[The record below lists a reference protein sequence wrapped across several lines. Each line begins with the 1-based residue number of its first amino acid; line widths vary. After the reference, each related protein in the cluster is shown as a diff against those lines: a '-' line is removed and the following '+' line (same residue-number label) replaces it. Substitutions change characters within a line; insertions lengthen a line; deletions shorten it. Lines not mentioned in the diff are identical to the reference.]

1 MKIFKWVL
9 IVAIALALISYGIFA
24 LNRANTKKFSPEDTI
39 SYIKN
44 DLQLSV
50 FYNRPFKKGRPI
62 FGALVPFGEVWRT
75 GANEATVFT
84 TNKDLMLEGQVLPA
98 GKYTLWTI
106 PNSDIWEVIFNS
118 KQYVW
123 GVDSEGKASRDP
135 AFDVLNIKIS
145 IDKKMDITEQFTIY
159 FTEINS
165 QTNMVFEWDQT
176 KVSVPIQ

>member
-106 PNSDIWEVIFNS
+106 PNSDI
-118 KQYVW
+118 
-123 GVDSEGKASRDP
+123 
-135 AFDVLNIKIS
+135 
-145 IDKKMDITEQFTIY
+145 
-159 FTEINS
+159 
-165 QTNMVFEWDQT
+165 
-176 KVSVPIQ
+176 